1 MADTRRGEQAKGD
14 ESSTMIDMAEKIMI
28 GCPVRNRA
36 WSLTYYLTSIKRLA
50 YPESRLEFCFI
61 INDCIDETPQIL
73 EDFARRENGR
83 VRLIYYDLGQKY
95 GHLRGQYNFSQLARL
110 RNRLLEAF
118 LESDAAYL
126 FSVDSDIL
134 VPVDSLS
141 LLLQDDCDIV
151 SALVC
156 NGEEVGDNS
165 IYNILVK
172 DAAGN
177 LVHCRDFPRDRVFPV
192 DCTGAAYLIKR
203 KVIAS
208 LGIRY
213 SSDDGAEDIG
223 FCRQAQEKGIGIF
236 CDGRI
241 ECIHLMR
248 EDTTLLSSKKT
259 KIP

>member
-1 MADTRRGEQAKGD
+1 MADMADKV
-14 ESSTMIDMAEKIMI
+14 MIA
-28 GCPVRNRA
+28 CPVRNRA
-36 WSLTYYLTSIKRLA
+36 WVLPRYLASLKQLD
-50 YPESRLEFCFI
+50 YPESQREYLFI

-73 EDFARRENGR
+73 EDFARREKGR
-83 VRLIYYDLGQKY
+83 VRLIYCNLGHKY
-95 GHLRGQYNFSQLARL
+95 GHLRGQYNFSHLALL
-110 RNRLLEAF
+110 RNRLLESF
-118 LESDAAYL
+118 LKSDAAYL

-134 VPVDSLS
+134 LPAKSLS
-141 LLLQDDCDIV
+141 LLMQDNCDIV

-165 IYNILVK
+165 IYNILLE

-177 LVHCRDFPRDRVFPV
+177 LRHCQGFPRDRVFPV

-203 KVIAS
+203 KVIEP
-208 LGIRY
+208 LGVRY
-213 SSDDGAEDIG
+213 SERDGAEDIG
-223 FCRQAQEKGIGIF
+223 FCRQAREKGISIF

-248 EDTTLLSSKKT
+248 EDTLPASLAAKKI